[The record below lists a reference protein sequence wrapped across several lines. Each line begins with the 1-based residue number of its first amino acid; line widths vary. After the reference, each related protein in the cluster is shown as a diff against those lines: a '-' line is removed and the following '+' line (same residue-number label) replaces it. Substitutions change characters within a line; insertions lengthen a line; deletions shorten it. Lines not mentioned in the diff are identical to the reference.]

1 MKNALKRLGA
11 YFIDL
16 VIVYLVSAFISSF
29 IIAGT
34 YYDKYLNT
42 YNDYVDFINIY
53 EGFFKDFKNYYSDNN
68 ITEDEYNKL
77 NSSYKEVAVGLE
89 EAYSDKKINK
99 KEYNDIFDDTN
110 EVYMDSAIHKQYK
123 LSKTNIVNTI
133 VTIVMMVFYFVIVQY
148 WRRGQTFGKSIL
160 KIKVYSQDGDRPSLN
175 SLMLRSLIITDIIWS
190 LIRVYCLYN
199 MDAYGYNNASFIL
212 NNIMYLILFIS
223 LLFVVYRKDHKS
235 LQDLFAGTKVVIDR

>member
-16 VIVYLVSAFISSF
+16 VIVYLVSEFISSF

-34 YYDKYLNT
+34 NYDKYLNT

-68 ITEDEYNKL
+68 LTEDEYNKL

-99 KEYNDIFDDTN
+99 NSIGSVTPVSNTANTVE
-110 EVYMDSAIHKQYK
+110 
-123 LSKTNIVNTI
+123 TNIDLYC
-133 VTIVMMVFYFVIVQY
+133 FFLSSS
-148 WRRGQTFGKSIL
+148 TF
-160 KIKVYSQDGDRPSLN
+160 LN
-175 SLMLRSLIITDIIWS
+175 I
-190 LIRVYCLYN
+190 
-199 MDAYGYNNASFIL
+199 A
-212 NNIMYLILFIS
+212 
-223 LLFVVYRKDHKS
+223 
-235 LQDLFAGTKVVIDR
+235 